1 MVKVSLFLMM
11 ARITKETGKMTTC
24 QVMGDLSSLLHIMKV
39 TLETVLRMVKATMKI
54 LTRLFQVNGG
64 MT

>member
-1 MVKVSLFLMM
+1 MVH
-11 ARITKETGKMTTC
+11 ITKEIGKMTTC

-39 TLETVLRMVKATMKI
+39 TLETVLRMAKATMKI
-54 LTRLFQVNGG
+54 LTRPFQGNGE